1 MDIMDIMDM
10 ICLDMI
16 CIWELGWFYDSFV
29 IYGGAMMFVG
39 RCVGGMW
46 TDTWIFGFVQYL

>member
-1 MDIMDIMDM
+1 M